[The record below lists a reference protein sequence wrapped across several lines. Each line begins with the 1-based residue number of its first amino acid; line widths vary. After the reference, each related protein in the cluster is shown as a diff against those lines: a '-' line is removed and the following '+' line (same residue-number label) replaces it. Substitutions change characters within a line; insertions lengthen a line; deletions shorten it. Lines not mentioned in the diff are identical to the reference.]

1 MYKLGEQFSFDYE
14 KAKPNEKNVVQGA
27 KYRFTVLTER
37 LIRMEYSEE
46 GIFEDRPTELVWY
59 RNMPRV
65 DFKLKEDKKYLEIE
79 TKYFRLTYIKE
90 NPFLGTKF
98 NPMANL
104 KVDLLN
110 TDRIWYYGHP
120 EVRNY
125 GAPGMS
131 LDDSKKLKLK
141 KGLYSVDGFA
151 SIDDSKSNIFS
162 ETGDIIYR
170 NSKAIDV
177 YLFMYLKDFASCLT
191 DYYDITGKPALIPRY
206 ALGNW
211 WSRNVEYNDSSLNE
225 LVASFEEN
233 EIPLSVVLLDKH
245 WHKNRIN
252 DKTYETGFS
261 WNSELFANQ
270 KKMINYLHKKGIR
283 IGVNVDPME
292 GILPYED
299 KFDKISEYLKKDENG
314 AIPFNVLDPKT
325 VDAYLKILVHPL
337 DQMEVDFY
345 WINYE
350 ETEKLEELFLLDHY
364 HFNDMK
370 RDYKRR
376 PIILSRNN
384 MYAPHRYP
392 VLYSGKT
399 IVSWDTLRMIP
410 IHNASA
416 TNIGCS
422 FWAHDIGGYYKGTE
436 DNELYTRYVQLG
448 VFSPILKFGSDEGKY
463 YKREPWKWGIK
474 TYTIVKDYLNLRH
487 KLIPYLY
494 AESYKYHKSGM
505 PLIMPIYYKYPEMY
519 DDSNYRNG
527 YYLGTELFISPI
539 INRKDYVM
547 NRAIHKFF
555 LPDGVWYDFVTG
567 KKFLGGQ
574 NYVSFFKDEDYPVFA
589 RAGSIITMG
598 TNEEIN
604 NTNPPKNLEIHIFP
618 GLSNT
623 YNLYEDD
630 GVSDLYR
637 KEFFLLTAIDYN
649 YMPNNYTVIL
659 RPVTGKTGIVPEKRN
674 YKFVF
679 RNTKKADELVV
690 YFNDIPIEAKGYVS
704 GPNFIV
710 EINDVST
717 IGQLTI
723 NCKGKDIEIDALRLI
738 NDDIESI
745 ISDLQIE
752 TRMKTLIDGVLF
764 SDMPMKKKRIA
775 IRKLAAKGLEH
786 KFIKLFLKL
795 LEYMDQV

>member
-1 MYKLGEQFSFDYE
+1 MYKLGDQFVFDYNAA
-14 KAKPNEKNVVQGA
+14 KANEKNIVQG
-27 KYRFTVLTER
+27 KNFRFTILTER

-46 GIFEDRPTELVWY
+46 GLFEDRPTELVWF

-65 DFKLKEDKKYLEIE
+65 EFQIKEDNKFLEIS
-79 TKYFRLTYIKE
+79 TSYFRLTYFKE
-90 NPFLGTKF
+90 KPFVGSKI
-98 NPMANL
+98 NPMGNL
-104 KVDLLN
+104 KVELIN

-125 GAPGMS
+125 GAPGVS
-131 LDDSKKLKLK
+131 LDDSSKLKLK

-151 SIDDSKSNIFS
+151 SIDDSKSNVFS

-170 NSKAIDV
+170 NSKAIDT
-177 YLFMYLKDFASCLT
+177 YLFMYLKDFALCLQ
-191 DYYDITGKPALIPRY
+191 DYFGITGKPALIPRY

-211 WSRNVEYNDSSLNE
+211 WSRNINYNDSNLNE
-225 LVASFEEN
+225 LVVNFEEK
-233 EIPLSVVLLDKH
+233 EIPLSVLLLDKD
-245 WHKNRIN
+245 WHIRELNGK
-252 DKTYETGFS
+252 KYETGFS
-261 WNSELFANQ
+261 WNNNNFANP
-270 KKMINYLHKKGIR
+270 KKMIEYLHKKGIR
-283 IGVNVDPME
+283 IGLNVDPME
-292 GILPYED
+292 GILPYETH
-299 KFDKISEYLKKDENG
+299 FSKISEYLKKDENG

-325 VDAYLKILVHPL
+325 VDAYLKVLIHPL
-337 DQMEVDFY
+337 DQIDVDFY

-350 ETEKLEELFLLDHY
+350 EQNRLEELFLLDHY

-376 PIILSRNN
+376 PMILSRNN

-399 IVSWDTLRMIP
+399 IVSWDTLKMIP

-416 TNIGCS
+416 TNIGCT
-422 FWAHDIGGYYKGTE
+422 FWSHDIGGYYKGIE

-474 TYTIVKDYLNLRH
+474 TYNIVKNYLNLRH
-487 KLIPYLY
+487 RLIPYIY
-494 AESYKYHKSGM
+494 TESYKYHEYGM

-519 DDSNYRNG
+519 DDTNYKNG
-527 YYLGTELFISPI
+527 YYFGTELYVSPI
-539 INRKDYVM
+539 INKKDYVM

-555 LPDGVWYDFVTG
+555 LPDGVWYDYVTG
-567 KKFLGGQ
+567 KKFIGGK

-589 RAGSIITMG
+589 KAGSIITLG
-598 TNEEIN
+598 DNDYIN
-604 NTNPPKNLEIHIFP
+604 DTNPPKNLEIQIFP
-618 GLSNT
+618 GRSNT

-637 KEFFLLTAIDYN
+637 KEFYLLTSIDYN
-649 YMPNNYTVIL
+649 YMPNNYTVIV
-659 RPVTGKTGIVPEKRN
+659 RPLTGKTGIVPEKRN

-679 RNTKKADELVV
+679 RNTKKADEIIV
-690 YFNDIPIEAKGYVS
+690 YFNDMPIEAKGHIE
-704 GPNFIV
+704 GNDFIV
-710 EINDVST
+710 EVNDVST
-717 IGQLTI
+717 IGQLTV

-752 TRMKTLIDGVLF
+752 TRLKDLIDNVLF
-764 SDMPMKKKRIA
+764 SDLSIKKKRIE
-775 IRKLAAKGLEH
+775 IRKLSSKGLEH
-786 KFIKLFLKL
+786 KFVKLFLKL
-795 LEYMDQV
+795 LEYVDQV

>member
-261 WNSELFANQ
+261 WNSELFANP

-283 IGVNVDPME
+283 IGLNVDPME

-547 NRAIHKFF
+547 NRAIHKFY

>member
-14 KAKPNEKNVVQGA
+14 KAKPNEKNVIQGE

-65 DFKLKEDKKYLEIE
+65 EFKLKEDKKYLEIE
-79 TKYFRLTYIKE
+79 TKYFRLTYVKE
-90 NPFLGTKF
+90 NPFMGTKF
-98 NPMANL
+98 NPTANL

-110 TDRIWYYGHP
+110 TDRTWYYNHP

-177 YLFMYLKDFASCLT
+177 YLFMYLKDFALCLC

-211 WSRNVEYNDSSLNE
+211 WSRNLEYNDSSLNE

-261 WNSELFANQ
+261 WNNELFANP
-270 KKMINYLHKKGIR
+270 KKMITYLHKKGIR
-283 IGVNVDPME
+283 IGLNVDPME

-299 KFDKISEYLKKDENG
+299 RFNKISEYLKKDENG

-325 VDAYLKILVHPL
+325 VDAYLKVLIHPL

-350 ETEKLEELFLLDHY
+350 EEEKKEELFLLDHY

-527 YYLGTELFISPI
+527 YYFGTELFISPI

-555 LPDGVWYDFVTG
+555 LPDGIWYDFVTG

-574 NYVSFFKDEDYPVFA
+574 NHVSFFKDEDYPVFA
-589 RAGSIITMG
+589 KAGSIITMG

-618 GLSNT
+618 GKSNT

-659 RPVTGKTGIVPEKRN
+659 RPVTGKTGIVPERRN

-679 RNTKKADELVV
+679 RNTKKANELVV
-690 YFNDIPIEAKGYVS
+690 YFNDLPIEAKGYVS

-710 EINDVST
+710 EVNDVSSV
-717 IGQLTI
+717 GQLTI

-738 NDDIESI
+738 SDDIESI

-752 TRMKTLIDGVLF
+752 TKMKLLIDEVLF
-764 SDMPMKKKRIA
+764 SDLPTKKKRIA

-795 LEYMDQV
+795 IEYMDQV

>member
-14 KAKPNEKNVVQGA
+14 KAKPNEKNVVQGN

-46 GIFEDRPTELVWY
+46 GLFEDRPTELVWY

-65 DFKLKEDKKYLEIE
+65 EFKLKEDKKYLEIE
-79 TKYFRLTYIKE
+79 TKYFRLTYVKE
-90 NPFLGTKF
+90 APFMGSKF
-98 NPMANL
+98 NPMGNL
-104 KVDLLN
+104 KVELLN

-151 SIDDSKSNIFS
+151 SIDDSKSNVFS

-170 NSKAIDV
+170 NSEALDV
-177 YLFMYLKDFASCLT
+177 YLFMYLKDFALCLS

-211 WSRNVEYNDSSLNE
+211 WSRNILYNDQSLNE
-225 LVASFEEN
+225 LVANFEEN
-233 EIPLSVVLLDKH
+233 EIPLSVVLLDKY
-245 WHKNRIN
+245 WHKNKIG

-261 WNSELFANQ
+261 WNNELFANP
-270 KKMINYLHKKGIR
+270 KKMIDYLHKKGIR
-283 IGVNVDPME
+283 IGLNVDPME
-292 GILPYED
+292 GILPYENN
-299 KFDKISEYLKKDENG
+299 FDKISEYLKKDENG

-325 VDAYLKILVHPL
+325 VDAYLKVLIHPL
-337 DQMEVDFY
+337 DIMEVDFY

-350 ETEKLEELFLLDHY
+350 ETSKLEELFLLDHY

-474 TYTIVKDYLNLRH
+474 TYNIVKHYLQLRH

-527 YYLGTELFISPI
+527 YFFGTELYISPI

-555 LPDGVWYDFVTG
+555 LPDGIWYDFVTG

-589 RAGSIITMG
+589 KAGSIITMG
-598 TNEEIN
+598 TNDELN

-618 GLSNT
+618 GMSNT

-637 KEFFLLTAIDYN
+637 KEYFLLTAIDYN
-649 YMPNNYTVIL
+649 YMPNNYTVIV

-679 RNTKKADELVV
+679 RNTKKADDIVV
-690 YFNDIPIEAKGYVS
+690 YFNDLPIEAKGYGS

-710 EINDVST
+710 EVNDVSS
-717 IGQLTI
+717 IGQLTV

-738 NDDIESI
+738 SDDIESI
-745 ISDLQIE
+745 IADLQIE
-752 TRMKTLIDGVLF
+752 TRMKDMIDEVLF

-775 IRKLAAKGLEH
+775 IRKLGAKGLEH